1 MRYSD
6 GMRAWLLPA
15 VLLMSCRKPPAAPVE
30 TPEKHAQV
38 APVAAK
44 VLPCPVA
51 PRDPGEDIAVPEP
64 NRALTAGERALLQ
77 PIFRNAIDYD
87 KVRVIDSSFP
97 FQPEG
102 VYMTPRGN
110 VYAPGRL
117 YRDDFARS
125 PWDRSVFV
133 HEMGHVWQFGNGMDL
148 IGQGIVEFTSTR
160 GNYQDAYPYT
170 LDDKLDL
177 TDYGMEQQASIIED
191 YFIIHVLKEAPR
203 FLKNRVSEAVRDQ
216 LYAAVLKK
224 FLADACYLR
233 PKAPATAPAA
243 PRP

>member
-1 MRYSD
+1 
-6 GMRAWLLPA
+6 MRAWLA
-15 VLLMSCRKPPAAPVE
+15 VLLVSCHKPPAAPA
-30 TPEKHAQV
+30 PEKAAPVVV
-38 APVAAK
+38 APRP
-44 VLPCPVA
+44 LPCPVA
-51 PRDPGEDIAVPEP
+51 PRDPAEDLPIPEP

-87 KVRVIDSSFP
+87 KVRVIDNSFP

-110 VYAPGRL
+110 VYAPGSL
-117 YRDDFARS
+117 YREDFAHS
-125 PWDRSVFV
+125 PDDRSVFV

-191 YFIIHVLKEAPR
+191 YFIIHVLGEAPR
-203 FLKNRVSEAVRDQ
+203 FLKNRVTEAVRDQ

-233 PKAPATAPAA
+233 PKATAPAA
-243 PRP
+243 SRP